1 MAYLLDQL
9 HKQTSQSIS
18 YNEHV
23 GRPMSGLLLCHT
35 QANGEVISDICQT
48 SDVPIHNF
56 PEI

>member
-18 YNEHV
+18 YNEHL
-23 GRPMSGLLLCHT
+23 GRPVSGLLLCHM

-48 SDVPIHNF
+48 K
-56 PEI
+56 